1 MQSAFS
7 TLTIIIYVAIQ
18 DYVLKEIYGW
28 ANIFEILNW
37 KMRGIGYDIMLLKWW
52 NWIWSIFLMK
62 SVGGW
67 KMRSEKQHR
76 NPNNNQ
82 SNHQITSTFHLPL
95 LHSSS
100 SNFLDS
106 KDFLVLRLWFDWK
119 FCPPCYITIRS
130 QKRERVN
137 AVCVVFKNNNKKI
150 GLFQIYCRQY
160 TKAQHNKIWG
170 NKHKERRE
178 LEKKPKNPKK

>member
-1 MQSAFS
+1 MGLRNEQENGYTRQNNNLHNKMQSAFS

-119 FCPPCYITIRS
+119 FVLPAT
-130 QKRERVN
+130 
-137 AVCVVFKNNNKKI
+137 
-150 GLFQIYCRQY
+150 
-160 TKAQHNKIWG
+160 
-170 NKHKERRE
+170 
-178 LEKKPKNPKK
+178 